1 LIVRIAFVLSLLCFA
16 VSPLADAA
24 ESPDLVYSVD
34 FVGFPGGSVLDWLGT
49 KGFVAK
55 QDAGNTGRITL
66 AVVDDALVLEARRRA
81 LGLLINETDVAGAT
95 RIRIEWGVNAFPPG
109 ADYDSGRRS
118 EAIMIHVFFG
128 KTKVSSGSLLVPDS
142 PYFIGLFLCR
152 TGRIHHPYTGRY
164 FKAGGRYVCLQHPN
178 VDEPLV
184 SEFDLAQAFK
194 TYFRLTDVPTISG
207 FTIAIDTDSATGAA
221 TAKSFVR
228 RIEFLK

>member
-1 LIVRIAFVLSLLCFA
+1 MLCRFA
-16 VSPLADAA
+16 AGYAA

-95 RIRIEWGVNAFPPG
+95 KESASNRGVNAFRPG

-118 EAIMIHVFFG
+118 EAIMIHVFSERP
-128 KTKVSSGSLLVPDS
+128 KCPVAPCWSPDS

-194 TYFRLTDVPTISG
+194 TY
-207 FTIAIDTDSATGAA
+207 SA
-221 TAKSFVR
+221 
-228 RIEFLK
+228 